1 MVGNQDYSL
10 PCELPLEKSNLQ
22 RFESDHYKPSIQN
35 RPLRLHM
42 ATDIA
47 QFIVALKRTRGC
59 MMMR

>member
-10 PCELPLEKSNLQ
+10 PCELKSHLQ
-22 RFESDHYKPSIQN
+22 RFESDHYKPSIKN

-59 MMMR
+59 MVMR